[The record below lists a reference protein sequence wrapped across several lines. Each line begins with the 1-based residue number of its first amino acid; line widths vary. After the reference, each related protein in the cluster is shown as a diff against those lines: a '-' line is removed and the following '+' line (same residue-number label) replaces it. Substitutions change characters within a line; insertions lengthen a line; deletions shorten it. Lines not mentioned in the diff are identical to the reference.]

1 MSECPTHLRE
11 LVTKLTSLN
20 PLTAQEIAAVE
31 ALPLRFQSMRARTAI
46 VTEGQTISE
55 CCLLTEGF
63 ACRHKLSRDGGRQI
77 VSFHMPGD
85 ILDIQHLLFDRA
97 DHNVQTIT
105 DARLAFVPVAAMR
118 ALGDAWPEIA
128 RALWRDCLV
137 DASIFREWVLNVG
150 RRSAKTRIAHM
161 LCEFA
166 ARAEAAGIGSPAHFS
181 LPMTQEDI
189 ADATG
194 LTAVH
199 VNRMLRELSE
209 DGVIARDGRQ
219 IRIADWPRMQR
230 IADFSPAYLHLA
242 A

>member
-1 MSECPTHLRE
+1 MSNSAAHLDKF
-11 LVTKLTSLN
+11 VSKLNALN
-20 PLTAQEIAAVE
+20 MLTAEEVAAIQ
-31 ALPLRFQSMRARTAI
+31 ALPLRLQSVRARTSI
-46 VTEGQTISE
+46 VTEGQIISE
-55 CCLLTEGF
+55 CCVLVEGF
-63 ACRHKLSRDGGRQI
+63 ACRHKLANDGGRQI
-77 VSFHMPGD
+77 VSFHIPGD
-85 ILDIQHLLFDRA
+85 ILDVQHLLFNRA

-105 DARLAFVPVAAMR
+105 DATLAFVPMDAMR
-118 ALGDAWPEIA
+118 QLTDHRPEIA
-128 RALWRDCLV
+128 LALWRDCLV
-137 DASIFREWVLNVG
+137 EASVFREWVLNVG

-199 VNRMLRELSE
+199 VNRMLRELRE
-209 DGVIARDGRQ
+209 EGVIEREGRQ
-219 IRIADWPRMQR
+219 IRIADWPRMKR
-230 IADFSPAYLHLA
+230 IADFSPAYLHIA